1 MALESLIFLVVG
13 LGILVY
19 EAHRQFNE
27 PSYPRPSGEDDEV
40 LYALLPSEIRSRAA
54 YVSAE
59 LVYIASIVALYLL
72 FLYSD
77 AVQRVAEYLIHFVG
91 RAPVTGGGA
100 PPPVSGGE
108 VGEAT
113 GVLAESGLRAEPG
126 TIERAAAPFVVAVTL
141 VAALRLPLVN
151 RLEAMLR
158 GFAHRLFGIPRIP
171 DRLRRKIA
179 DTPVDLAAL
188 EQELGD
194 EHRAIRYG
202 PRVARILAAAEAAQP
217 QSLDLA
223 EFRRDLEKL
232 AAFQI
237 WVRDLRL
244 WPSAEFRTDFTLFRT
259 IYDPLASEIGM
270 LLKDLE
276 LLANP
281 SIDRPGEP
289 GPTGDEDREIAIGR
303 DNMRRELWDLK
314 VRQGARLARRASA
327 MMALFDQ
334 HSTWPEADRPGAAT
348 LRRFLA
354 AARSADD
361 ARTFQI
367 NLAIMLV
374 LVTTLAN
381 AIVGYVHAGQ
391 LERLAIDFGVAV
403 ANGPYNPQFDP
414 LRNAGL
420 FAFSAIL
427 VYGLSIWVALD
438 YRSRLRRK
446 GRWPSFF
453 GGAGRIPPLTQIAPV
468 CALAFLA
475 VFAAHFIYAYGQ
487 SVEWE
492 FVRPAAGNA
501 AGEAL
506 WWENVRRQFHLSL
519 IFALVGGVHGAAV
532 AVMMDLERPQ
542 FESPVWITT
551 ILVYV
556 VLMAGL
562 GLVVGHYFGS
572 TAFLGEP
579 STPAVAEMRPVAQR
593 MRELLYAFDLAL
605 IAALTSLAITSLI
618 RPQTAP
624 TGTEARIATGP
635 RP

>member
-1 MALESLIFLVVG
+1 MALESLLFLAIG
-13 LGILVY
+13 LAILIY

-27 PSYPRPSGEDDEV
+27 PSYPRPTGEEDEF
-40 LYALLPSEIRSRAA
+40 LYALSPSEIRSRSA

-59 LVYIASIVALYLL
+59 LVYIAAIVALYLL
-72 FLYSD
+72 FLYSE
-77 AVQRVAEYLIHFVG
+77 AVQRVAEYLVHFVG
-91 RAPVTGGGA
+91 KPPVAGGEA
-100 PPPVSGGE
+100 PPPLAGVE
-108 VGEAT
+108 TTDAT
-113 GVLAESGLRAEPG
+113 GVLAGTGLHAEAG

-188 EQELGD
+188 EHELGD
-194 EHRAIRYG
+194 EHSAMRYG
-202 PRVARILAAAEAAQP
+202 PRVARILAAAETTQP
-217 QSLDLA
+217 QNLDLA
-223 EFRRDLEKL
+223 EFRRDLEKI

-244 WPSAEFRTDFTLFRT
+244 WPSAEFRADFTLFRT
-259 IYDPLASEIGM
+259 MYDPLASEIGM

-281 SIDRPGEP
+281 SLDRPPER
-289 GPTGDEDREIAIGR
+289 GPAGDEDREVATGR
-303 DNMRRELWDLK
+303 ENMRRELWDLK
-314 VRQGARLARRASA
+314 LRQSARLARRSSA

-334 HSTWPEADRPGAAT
+334 HSTWPEEDRPGAVA

-361 ARTFQI
+361 ARTFQT
-367 NLAIMLV
+367 NLAILLV
-374 LVTTLAN
+374 LITMLAN
-381 AIVGYVHAGQ
+381 AIAGYVYAGR
-391 LERLAIDFGVAV
+391 LEQIAIDFGLSMPG
-403 ANGPYNPQFDP
+403 GPYNAQFDK
-414 LRNAGL
+414 LSTAWL
-420 FAFSAIL
+420 FAISALL
-427 VYGLSIWVALD
+427 VYGLSLWVALD
-438 YRSRLRRK
+438 YRGRLKRN

-453 GGAGRIPPLTQIAPV
+453 GSEGRIPPLTQIAPV

-475 VFAAHFIYAYGQ
+475 VLAAHFIYAYGQ
-487 SVEWE
+487 SVGWH
-492 FVRPAAGNA
+492 FVRPAWGDATA
-501 AGEAL
+501 EAL
-506 WWENVRRQFHLSL
+506 WWGNVHRQFRLSL

-532 AVMMDLERPQ
+532 AVMMDLEQPQ
-542 FESPVWITT
+542 FESPVWIAA

-562 GLVVGHYFGS
+562 GFVVGHFLGS
-572 TAFLGEP
+572 IAFLGEP

-593 MRELLYAFDLAL
+593 MREILYAFDLAL
-605 IAALTSLAITSLI
+605 IAALTGLAITSLI
-618 RPQTAP
+618 RPRPAP
-624 TGTEARIATGP
+624 RPVEARIAAEP